1 MVDIDCSLSK
11 HKSTF
16 KSRLQNCSMLTIRD
30 KRQESALFYHRNNIA
45 KAMKTLAKK
54 NIQSVSML
62 MLQKL
67 FENVQTIRNIKW
79 KINTDKII
87 VSSCMIVKKR
97 LLSTTAS

>member
-1 MVDIDCSLSK
+1 
-11 HKSTF
+11 
-16 KSRLQNCSMLTIRD
+16 MLTIRD

-45 KAMKTLAKK
+45 KAMKNSRKEEYSVCLDAYAAK
-54 NIQSVSML
+54 I
-62 MLQKL
+62 

>member
-1 MVDIDCSLSK
+1 MVDIDYSLSK

-45 KAMKTLAKK
+45 KAMKNSRKEEYSVCLDAYAAK
-54 NIQSVSML
+54 I
-62 MLQKL
+62 